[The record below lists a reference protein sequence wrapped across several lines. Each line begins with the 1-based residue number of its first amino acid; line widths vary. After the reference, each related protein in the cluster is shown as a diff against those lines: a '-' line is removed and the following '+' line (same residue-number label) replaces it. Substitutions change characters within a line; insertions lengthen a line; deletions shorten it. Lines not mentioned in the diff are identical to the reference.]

1 MERTL
6 TFTLTLE
13 KDGGEDLPW
22 MKADITILE
31 GESGDVV
38 SYPVFYYGD
47 RTFEGEAWQDTA
59 RYIENEIY
67 GWFSIMAEE
76 MEDNA

>member
-13 KDGGEDLPW
+13 KDGA
-22 MKADITILE
+22 ADITILE

-38 SYPVFYYGD
+38 CYPFFYSGD
-47 RTFEGEAWQDTA
+47 RTFESEAWQDTA
-59 RYIENEIY
+59 RYIENEVY

-76 MEDNA
+76 MEDEE

>member
-13 KDGGEDLPW
+13 KDGA
-22 MKADITILE
+22 ADITILE

-38 SYPVFYYGD
+38 SYPFSFVGYAYNTD
-47 RTFEGEAWQDTA
+47 EWKDIASHISD
-59 RYIENEIY
+59 EIY
-67 GWFSIMAEE
+67 GWLEIMRDN
-76 MEDNA
+76 MEDEE